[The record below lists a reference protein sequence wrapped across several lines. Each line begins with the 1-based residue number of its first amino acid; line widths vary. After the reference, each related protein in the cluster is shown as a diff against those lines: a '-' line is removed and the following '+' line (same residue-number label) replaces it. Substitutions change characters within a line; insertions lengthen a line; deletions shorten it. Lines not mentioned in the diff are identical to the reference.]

1 MAKNKKKN
9 VSGLKKWNK
18 IVSIIVKDYKKNNVA
33 YDLKEVRSLASQVY
47 ADGFKDVAPSRL
59 RVGKVKATTKKVLTK
74 DEVIE
79 VTAKQ
84 LRDNPST
91 SYWFLDEAS
100 FETWFC
106 LGCWVQDFVNVYPNV
121 PTMIVTSRNIK
132 SPLVV
137 QGAVGSYD
145 GGIFQKWVEEVRE
158 SLVNDENSE
167 EWQYEDDLDDEI
179 DTFMADAFYI
189 KGQWYAVWF
198 EKSLLDTIKADLEEL
213 PPEELEPIEIDE
225 RTQVI
230 IEEKEIQIADDR
242 EKAKKKRKTKKK
254 LEKIPKKSDKKP
266 IQKKGKTKKE
276 GVDGRTKEGR
286 ESKSKVALAEQIN
299 KRIEGFRQDKKDLTQ
314 LLKDKVITKKEYF
327 KQLKVIDSQIGDA
340 NKQLKQG
347 GKI

>member
-18 IVSIIVKDYKKNNVA
+18 IVSIIVKDYKKSNTP

-47 ADGFKDVAPSRL
+47 ADGFKDVAPSKL
-59 RVGKVKATTKKVLTK
+59 RVGKVKETTKKVLTK

-106 LGCWVQDFVNVYPNV
+106 LGCWVQDFVNTYPNV

-145 GGIFQKWVEEVRE
+145 GGIFQKWVESVRE

-179 DTFMADAFYI
+179 
-189 KGQWYAVWF
+189 V
-198 EKSLLDTIKADLEEL
+198 LLPCRNE
-213 PPEELEPIEIDE
+213 
-225 RTQVI
+225 
-230 IEEKEIQIADDR
+230 
-242 EKAKKKRKTKKK
+242 
-254 LEKIPKKSDKKP
+254 
-266 IQKKGKTKKE
+266 
-276 GVDGRTKEGR
+276 
-286 ESKSKVALAEQIN
+286 
-299 KRIEGFRQDKKDLTQ
+299 
-314 LLKDKVITKKEYF
+314 
-327 KQLKVIDSQIGDA
+327 
-340 NKQLKQG
+340 
-347 GKI
+347 

>member
-47 ADGFKDVAPSRL
+47 ADGFKDVAPSKL

-74 DEVIE
+74 DEFIE

-145 GGIFQKWVEEVRE
+145 GGIFQKWVENVRE

-167 EWQYEDDLDDEI
+167 EWQYEDDQEDEI

-242 EKAKKKRKTKKK
+242 EKAKKKRKAKKK

-266 IQKKGKTKKE
+266 IQNKGKTKKE
-276 GVDGRTKEGR
+276 GVDGRSKEGR
-286 ESKSKVALAEQIN
+286 EAKSKVALAEKIN
-299 KRIEGFRQDKKDLTQ
+299 ER
-314 LLKDKVITKKEYF
+314 ITKLEKQIETIKEEVKDGF
-327 KQLKVIDSQIGDA
+327 TTKTQGRKQVAQIRKDISEIS
-340 NKQLKQG
+340 KTKEKG